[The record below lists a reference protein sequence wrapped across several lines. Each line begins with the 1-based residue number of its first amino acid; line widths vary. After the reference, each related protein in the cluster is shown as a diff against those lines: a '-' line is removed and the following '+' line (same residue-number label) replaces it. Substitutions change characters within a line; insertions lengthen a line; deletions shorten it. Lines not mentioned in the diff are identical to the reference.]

1 MCRLFGLHAGV
12 RRVEA
17 ALWLLDAPDSLEE
30 QSRRNPDGCGVAGFD
45 PSGRVE
51 LHKAPVAAWDD
62 PTFDHAARRLRSST
76 FVAHVRHASTGA
88 RSYENTHPFVEGD
101 VVFAHN
107 GALAGLDQVEAQ
119 LGEYRRVVH
128 GDTDSERM
136 FALIL
141 KQAAAHRDDLTAGI
155 TAAVRW
161 LAEHVPVLSLNLIV
175 ATPSDL
181 WALRYPDID
190 DLFLLDRA
198 AGGTH
203 GDHQLHGVGQHGGVR
218 VRSSDLTGQRSVVV
232 ASERI
237 DENPAWA
244 HIEAGELVHVD
255 KALNLE
261 RHTIIDQAPTH
272 RLTFPT

>member
-1 MCRLFGLHAGV
+1 MCRLFGLHAGD

-17 ALWLLDAPDSLEE
+17 AFWLLDAPDSLEE

-51 LHKAPVAAWDD
+51 LYKAPVEAWDD

-76 FVAHVRHASTGA
+76 FVAHVRHASSGA
-88 RSYENTHPFVEGD
+88 RSYENTHPFAEGS

-107 GALAGLDQVEAQ
+107 GALAGLDEVDAQ
-119 LGEYRRVVH
+119 LGEYRRMVH

-141 KQAAAHRDDLTAGI
+141 KQAAAHDDDLTAGI
-155 TAAVRW
+155 TVATRW

-175 ATPSDL
+175 ATPTDL
-181 WALRYPDID
+181 WALRYPDTD

-198 AGGTH
+198 PGGTACQNQENVARRGGASDSRPDSQDH
-203 GDHQLHGVGQHGGVR
+203 GPHKKATDR
-218 VRSSDLTGQRSVVV
+218 ICPVV
-232 ASERI
+232 AVLLH
-237 DENPAWA
+237 DVLPF
-244 HIEAGELVHVD
+244 
-255 KALNLE
+255 
-261 RHTIIDQAPTH
+261 
-272 RLTFPT
+272 LTAARAAMGSDNHS